1 MKKILIIEDDPHIGT
16 MLFELLS
23 KEGYDVT
30 NAYSGTEAL
39 LLLSGFTPDL
49 ILLDLMLPGQ
59 SGEDLLPKIKEIP
72 VIVISAKF
80 DAAHKAD
87 LLLRGAQD
95 YITKPFHTKELLAR
109 IAVQFRK
116 PAHFQASTELT
127 FTELTLHLDTHI
139 ASVGDAS
146 AKLTRTEFA
155 ILKLLMQNPT
165 QVLTKSLLLD
175 RISEDTPDC
184 TENSLKIHISNLR
197 KKLRKTGGKDYI
209 EAVWGIGFKM
219 RADA

>member
-1 MKKILIIEDDPHIGT
+1 

-72 VIVISAKF
+72 VIVVSAKF

-127 FTELTLHLDTHI
+127 FTELTLHLDRHLVSKFLFLNPI
-139 ASVGDAS
+139 KGNPERYSG
-146 AKLTRTEFA
+146 
-155 ILKLLMQNPT
+155 LLS
-165 QVLTKSLLLD
+165 TK
-175 RISEDTPDC
+175 
-184 TENSLKIHISNLR
+184 
-197 KKLRKTGGKDYI
+197 
-209 EAVWGIGFKM
+209 
-219 RADA
+219 

>member
-1 MKKILIIEDDPHIGT
+1 MKKILIIEDDPHIRT

-72 VIVISAKF
+72 VIVVSAKF